1 MALNGGSGAG
11 AGGQTYTRFL
21 QKAGNGNWAVFR
33 YRDDLDERRPYWA
46 LTTTGALQYVDPW
59 DGGAPTASRFANDQQ
74 RRGGDSDPR
83 GWTGLKYQPPTAAD
97 PLAGDESA
105 GRALSDDS
113 AMLAA
118 VHKVLSGKGIS
129 GEKVRSD
136 ATAAGDMLDWAHS
149 QVGWEKSEATG
160 KPLSVAEAF
169 IGQRGASSFPRID
182 FSNLDY
188 FSPNERTSF
197 KGVVDGMPV
206 GKSPAVSPPSVDA
219 ALGRSPT
226 GPALNGNVASGGG
239 AGTPPGGTATL
250 PPGKFNGETVDA
262 DMLKTYLTTQWEP
275 VFNAW
280 VGNFRDAGAAGYFL
294 NWLSRASN
302 TFLGQYEGFL
312 GKQAL
317 AGKVP
322 EGDFASFL
330 SAKAK
335 GITNAAGAEV
345 GQIGG
350 DPGAKTFGTA
360 TDSVNRAVATAAA
373 KAKADAAAAPVA
385 WAAPPPDLSGTT
397 VNPSADAERIAR
409 EGLASFLPKPE
420 FAYGG
425 VTTAPVIK
433 VGDPQ
438 RSGVPNPETL
448 YNPENAPLYIV
459 PDNGGTPRPT
469 EPDIDY
475 DKGQITQ
482 EEIEREKEKW
492 GRRRWWIDYP
502 EPARG
507 EFVERPYAPE
517 PDRGGFV
524 PPPMHTRIVPV
535 VGSRGATD
543 APFVREVGDYELAFD
558 SEGRRIR
565 GLDEEQFSDPVDRA
579 SVWVD
584 QQGRRVLSAWKSA
597 VSKVLKNYGDQQ
609 ISENEAAQE
618 LADVLESLRLRNPV
632 YREAD
637 RNKDTQTFLPR

>member
-1 MALNGGSGAG
+1 MGEGEAAVSV
-11 AGGQTYTRFL
+11 YTRFL

-33 YRDDLDERRPYWA
+33 YRDDLDERRPYWG
-46 LTTTGALQYVDPW
+46 LTTTGDLRYIDPW
-59 DGGAPTASRFANDQQ
+59 DGGAPTASRFAGDQQ
-74 RRGGDSDPR
+74 VRGGRQGESGAEALARRMFNNPHDPNERAAWEGR
-83 GWTGLKYQPPTAAD
+83 GATD
-97 PLAGDESA
+97 PLAGDESQ
-105 GRALSDDS
+105 GRALAEDS

-118 VHKVLSGKGIS
+118 VHKVLASKGIS
-129 GEKVRSD
+129 GAKVRSD
-136 ATAAGDMLDWAHS
+136 ATVAGDMLDWSHS
-149 QVGWEKSEATG
+149 QVGWQTSAATG
-160 KPLSVAEAF
+160 KKTTVNEAF
-169 IGQRGASSFPRID
+169 AAKAGAASFPRINFD
-182 FSNLDY
+182 DYDY
-188 FSPNERTSF
+188 FSSNERSALV
-197 KGVVDGMPV
+197 KAASAQV
-206 GKSPAVSPPSVDA
+206 GSTPQPGGGGRPLLPGEAVQ
-219 ALGRSPT
+219 T
-226 GPALNGNVASGGG
+226 GPSLGGPAG
-239 AGTPPGGTATL
+239 GRANAAAGTPPGGGATL

-280 VGNFRDAGAAGYFL
+280 VGNFKDAGAAGYFL
-294 NWLSRASN
+294 NWLSRASS

-350 DPGAKTFGTA
+350 DPSAQTYGTA
-360 TDSVNRAVATAAA
+360 TDAINRSMAAAAA
-373 KAKADAAAAPVA
+373 KAKA
-385 WAAPPPDLSGTT
+385 AAPPPDLSGTT
-397 VNPSADAERIAR
+397 VNPSKASDEAM
-409 EGLASFLPKPE
+409 ASFLPKPG

-482 EEIEREKEKW
+482 EEIEREQEKW

-517 PDRGGFV
+517 PDRGGNV

-535 VGSRGATD
+535 AGSRGATD

-565 GLDEEQFSDPVDRA
+565 GLDEQQFSDPVDRA
-579 SVWVD
+579 SVWAD
-584 QQGRRVLSAWKSA
+584 RQGRRVLSAWKNA
-597 VSKVLKNYGDQQ
+597 VGKVLKNYGDQQ

-632 YREAD
+632 YRE
-637 RNKDTQTFLPR
+637 Q